1 MSPSNKD
8 ISIYVGITHLYGMVF
23 ESIYGIIIPKN
34 NIFDS
39 MYILFF
45 LSVTFSW
52 MLLKDECLISY
63 LEKIKKNPNYIMGS
77 EPGDVTDV
85 IELFHNRITYEVF
98 HHANYIIRVVSL
110 VVVNNRTTHVS
121 SYYFTPTLVL
131 YLLYICDTTY
141 RLNYRKKLYPYFQ
154 IIFCCYLYI
163 VYYQLLNPMFSTK
176 NQID

>member
-1 MSPSNKD
+1 MEWFSKAFMALLFQKIIFSIRCIFSFF
-8 ISIYVGITHLYGMVF
+8 ISH
-23 ESIYGIIIPKN
+23 
-34 NIFDS
+34 
-39 MYILFF
+39 
-45 LSVTFSW
+45 FSW